1 MLDFTSMEKEVILG
15 KGVRE
20 RGDYQMRQELPLS

>member
-1 MLDFTSMEKEVILG
+1 MIDLTSMRKEAILG

-20 RGDYQMRQELPLS
+20 RGDYQMRQEVPLS